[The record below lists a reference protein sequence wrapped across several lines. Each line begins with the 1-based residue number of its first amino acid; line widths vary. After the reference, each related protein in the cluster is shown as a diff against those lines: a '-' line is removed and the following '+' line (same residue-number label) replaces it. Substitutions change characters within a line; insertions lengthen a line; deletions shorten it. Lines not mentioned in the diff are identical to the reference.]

1 MPQFDIITFFTQ
13 IFWLT
18 IIFFG
23 FYFVT
28 LQSFIPKIAAVI
40 KARKKKLAHGAGG
53 VSSLNEEQVSIET
66 IRNNSLEFCADSSK
80 AGVTFMVTS
89 ANNWLLTSIL
99 GFNNTKMNASQS
111 SYVKTFGS
119 FFSTSY
125 ISIPKDTK

>member
-40 KARKKKLAHGAGG
+40 KARKKKLTHGAGG
-53 VSSLNEEQVSIET
+53 VSSLNEEQISVET
-66 IRNNSLEFCADSSK
+66 TRNNSLEFCADTSK
-80 AGVTFMVTS
+80 ASVNFMINT
-89 ANNWLLTSIL
+89 ANTWLLTSIL
-99 GFNNTKMNASQS
+99 GFNNTKMVTSQS
-111 SYVKTFGS
+111 SYVKTFGH
-119 FFSTSY
+119 FFSS
-125 ISIPKDTK
+125 SHLNFNKK

>member
-40 KARKKKLAHGAGG
+40 KARKKKLTHGAGG
-53 VSSLNEEQVSIET
+53 VSSLNEEQASVESS
-66 IRNNSLEFCADSSK
+66 RNVSLESCADTSK
-80 AGVTFMVTS
+80 VGINRMINN
-89 ANNWLLTSIL
+89 ANEWLLMSL
-99 GFNNTKMNASQS
+99 LDFNNTKMSSSQS
-111 SYVKTFGS
+111 SYVKTFGN
-119 FFSTSY
+119 FFSAIYLNFNNS
-125 ISIPKDTK
+125 K